1 MEGRVMLTGSV
12 QGEQYKTQAS
22 ELTWNVRGVKEV
34 INEIEVDKKELSD
47 RAKDMFIASTV
58 RSKLLLEKDL
68 RSINYV
74 VDVNHGIV
82 FLLGIAQDNNE
93 LSRALKIASMVKGVQ
108 KVVNHVIIKD
118 DPRRN
123 KVGWSKKKGT

>member
-1 MEGRVMLTGSV
+1 MLTGSV